1 MLDNQVLLST
11 AFEHSAFTLNT
22 LMTVCII
29 ILQTVFYL
37 FNIIESLI
45 KLIDHFLYSCVLNV

>member
-22 LMTVCII
+22 LTTVCII

-37 FNIIESLI
+37 FNIIESH
-45 KLIDHFLYSCVLNV
+45 KVD